1 MLRFKIDI
9 PFRLMVCAP
18 IPFWLILYWYQ
29 GIEVE
34 LHFGPL
40 IIMAVI
46 YPLVEEILFRGVI
59 QPNIAEKI
67 SGSFFN
73 LSLANIITSTI
84 FAIAHLIN
92 HDPLWA
98 AGTMLPSL
106 AFGFCQDR
114 YRTLQAPI
122 ALHCY
127 YNAGYF
133 LIAGI

>member
-1 MLRFKIDI
+1 
-9 PFRLMVCAP
+9 
-18 IPFWLILYWYQ
+18 
-29 GIEVE
+29 
-34 LHFGPL
+34 
-40 IIMAVI
+40 MAVI

-98 AGTMLPSL
+98 AGTILPSL